1 MTDVCLC
8 FEVHQPLRLRRDFF
22 WSGSPMRRIERDLLS
37 DFYFDDPENRRIFD
51 RVAEK
56 CYLPANQVILE
67 EIERHRDSERPFK
80 AAYSFSGVFL
90 DQAERYNPEV
100 LDSFA
105 RLVDTGMVEVLEQTY
120 HHSLASLYEDGK
132 EFAEQVRMHRERVW
146 DAFGTRP
153 RIFENTELLYDDR
166 IAKIVEGMGYAG
178 IFAEGIVAHPNWVY
192 RPEGCDRI
200 SLLLR
205 DYQITD
211 DMGFRFS
218 ARWWKEYPLTA
229 EKYASWIAAKVG
241 DCVNIFCDYETFGE
255 HQWADTGIFEF
266 LRHLP
271 RKILRWDHLRFATP
285 SDVVRD
291 HPPLQTLSVPRTTS
305 WADIERDTSCWLG
318 NALQWAC
325 YSYHRR
331 LEGPIKESGD
341 MSLLEIW
348 RTLGISDHLYYA
360 FTHGGAPGE
369 VHNYFSPYG
378 NPYDAAVTFF
388 AVLADL
394 HHRVKSWASAAE
406 DPFLFSTGID
416 QFTGDVV
423 WGPRGL
429 AEAFER
435 VEREALEYH
444 ARRGDLSAWARESLA
459 DPALAEGLERAEGL
473 RGDPLR
479 AALLEAAAEAVRG
492 AGPLWVEGGLAR
504 PEEGGMVESS
514 PGGRPGASGGG
525 GAMEP
530 IDRSGRKR
538 R

>member
-8 FEVHQPLRLRRDFF
+8 FEVHQPLRLKKDFF
-22 WSGSPMRRIERDLLS
+22 WGGSPMRRIEPDQLS

-56 CYLPANQVILE
+56 CYLPTNEIILE
-67 EIERHRDSERPFK
+67 EIMRRRDSERPFK

-90 DQAERYNPEV
+90 DQCERYNPEV

-105 RLVDTGMVEVLEQTY
+105 RLVETGMVELLEQTY
-120 HHSLASLYEDGK
+120 HHSLASLYEDGR

-146 DAFGTRP
+146 DAFGVRP

-166 IAKIVEGMGYAG
+166 IAKVVEGMGYAG
-178 IFAEGIVAHPNWVY
+178 IFAEGVVAPPNHVY
-192 RPEGCDRI
+192 RPEGCERI
-200 SLLLR
+200 TLLLR

-218 ARWWKEYPLTA
+218 ARWWNEYPLTA
-229 EKYASWIAAKVG
+229 EKYASWIAAKPGEV
-241 DCVNIFCDYETFGE
+241 VNIFCDYETFGE

-266 LRHLP
+266 LRFLPSEVLKWEHLQ
-271 RKILRWDHLRFATP
+271 FSTP
-285 SDVVRD
+285 SDVVDRN
-291 HPPLQTLSVPRTTS
+291 PALEIISVPHTSS

-341 MSLLEIW
+341 RRLLEIW
-348 RTLGISDHLYYA
+348 RTLGLSDHLYYA
-360 FTHGGAPGE
+360 FTHGGGPGE

-378 NPYDAAVTFF
+378 SPYDAAVTFF

-394 HHRVKSWASAAE
+394 HHRVKSWVNASE

-416 QFTGDVV
+416 QFTGDAA
-423 WGPRGL
+423 WGPRSL
-429 AEAFER
+429 REVLER
-435 VEREALEYH
+435 ADTTSLEYH
-444 ARRGDLSAWARESLA
+444 ARRGDLSAWVRGSLR
-459 DPALAEGLERAEGL
+459 DQALAGKIEAAEGL
-473 RGDPLR
+473 RGDGLR
-479 AALLEAAAEAVRG
+479 AALLAAAAEAAERG
-492 AGPLWVEGGLAR
+492 
-504 PEEGGMVESS
+504 S
-514 PGGRPGASGGG
+514 PGWTGSGLPAGGCKAPETAPSEGRADPGGKKGGRNRSASKSGG
-525 GAMEP
+525 
-530 IDRSGRKR
+530 R
-538 R
+538 

>member
-8 FEVHQPLRLRRDFF
+8 FEVHQPLRLRKDFF
-22 WSGSPMRRIERDLLS
+22 WGGSPMRRIEPDQLS

-56 CYLPANQVILE
+56 CYLPTNEIILE
-67 EIERHRDSERPFK
+67 EIMRRRDSDRPFK
-80 AAYSFSGVFL
+80 AAYSLSGVFL
-90 DQAERYNPEV
+90 DQCERYNPAV

-166 IAKIVEGMGYAG
+166 IARIVEGMGYAG
-178 IFAEGIVAHPNWVY
+178 IFAEGVVAPPNHVY
-192 RPEGCDRI
+192 RPEGCERI

-218 ARWWKEYPLTA
+218 ARWWNEYPLTA
-229 EKYASWIAAKVG
+229 EKYASWIAAKPG
-241 DCVNIFCDYETFGE
+241 ECVNIFCDYETFGE

-266 LRHLP
+266 LKFLP
-271 RKILRWDHLRFATP
+271 GEVLKWEHLRFSTP
-285 SDVVRD
+285 SDVVENNPALETIR
-291 HPPLQTLSVPRTTS
+291 VPNTTS

-331 LEGPIKESGD
+331 LEGPVKESGD
-341 MSLLEIW
+341 RSLLEIW
-348 RTLGISDHLYYA
+348 RTLGLSDHLYYA
-360 FTHGGAPGE
+360 FTHGGGPGE

-378 NPYDAAVTFF
+378 SPYDAAITFF

-394 HHRVKSWASAAE
+394 HHRVKSWVNASD
-406 DPFLFSTGID
+406 DPFLFSVGID
-416 QFTGDVV
+416 QFTGDAA

-429 AEAFER
+429 AEAIEE
-435 VEREALEYH
+435 VEIESLEYH
-444 ARRGDLSAWARESLA
+444 SRRGDLSAWVRGSLRDGA
-459 DPALAEGLERAEGL
+459 FAEKIEAAEPL
-473 RGDPLR
+473 RGDGLR
-479 AALLEAAAEAVRG
+479 AALLAAAAEAAGRG
-492 AGPLWVEGGLAR
+492 SPRRAGSDRLDDGSKTEIAPT
-504 PEEGGMVESS
+504 
-514 PGGRPGASGGG
+514 GGRADPGKKKG
-525 GAMEP
+525 
-530 IDRSGRKR
+530 GRKR
-538 R
+538 SAPKTGGR

>member
-8 FEVHQPLRLRRDFF
+8 FEVHQPLRLRKDFF
-22 WSGSPMRRIERDLLS
+22 WSGSPMRKIEPDQIS

-56 CYLPANQVILE
+56 CYLPANEIILE
-67 EIERHRDSERPFK
+67 EIRRRQDSERPFK

-90 DQAERYNPEV
+90 DQCERYNPEV

-105 RLVDTGMVEVLEQTY
+105 RLVETGMVEVMEQTY
-120 HHSLASLYEDGK
+120 HHSLASLYEDER
-132 EFAEQVRMHRERVW
+132 EFSEQVKMHRERVW
-146 DAFGTRP
+146 DAFGVKP

-166 IAKIVEGMGYAG
+166 IAKMVEEMGYDG
-178 IFAEGIVAHPNWVY
+178 IFAEGVVAPPNHVY
-192 RPEGCDRI
+192 RPEGCERI

-218 ARWWKEYPLTA
+218 ARWWNEYPLTA
-229 EKYASWIAAKVG
+229 EKYASWIAAKPGEV
-241 DCVNIFCDYETFGE
+241 VNIFCDYETFGE

-266 LRHLP
+266 LKFLP
-271 RKILRWDHLRFATP
+271 GEILKWNQLRFATP
-285 SDVVRD
+285 SEVVARN
-291 HPPLQTLSVPRTTS
+291 PPLETISVPATTS

-341 MSLLEIW
+341 RILLETW
-348 RTLGISDHLYYA
+348 RILGLSDHLYYA

-378 NPYDAAVTFF
+378 SPYDAAVTFF
-388 AVLADL
+388 SVLSDL
-394 HHRVKSWASAAE
+394 HFRVKSWVDAAD

-416 QFTGDVV
+416 QFTGDAA
-423 WGPRGL
+423 WGQRSL
-429 AEAFER
+429 AEVLER
-435 VEREALEYH
+435 AGIESLEYH
-444 ARRGDLSAWARESLA
+444 AKRGDLSAWARGSLS
-459 DPALAEGLERAEGL
+459 DVDLAERLEEAEGL
-473 RGDPLR
+473 RGEDLR
-479 AALLEAAAEAVRG
+479 AALLKVVGKAT
-492 AGPLWVEGGLAR
+492 
-504 PEEGGMVESS
+504 
-514 PGGRPGASGGG
+514 
-525 GAMEP
+525 
-530 IDRSGRKR
+530 RSGSKEKKAGQKKVDQKKVASDTGRRKR
-538 R
+538 